1 MGLWMRIFLKHFS
14 DWRGVHQPRDFKEER
29 TDRVI
34 SVEIRSPVN
43 RPGRG
48 PSAGFVGVKRGTH
61 FLNMCSMGA
70 DRFMKLIAGHTELLG
85 PIGDVGGHL
94 GIDLLRV
101 VRPFDVFLMGGVRF
115 VSLGGVVVLGHGAP
129 FIGSPS

>member
-1 MGLWMRIFLKHFS
+1 
-14 DWRGVHQPRDFKEER
+14 
-29 TDRVI
+29 
-34 SVEIRSPVN
+34 
-43 RPGRG
+43 
-48 PSAGFVGVKRGTH
+48 
-61 FLNMCSMGA
+61 MGA
-70 DRFMKLIAGHTELLG
+70 ERFMELIAGHTELLG

-129 FIGSPS
+129 SIGSLIDEERLIGDVRVAGEMRGT